1 MRTLIVGFMGED
13 RPGIVQSL
21 AEIVAE
27 HGGNW
32 LESRMNHLAGHFAG
46 TARIEID
53 EARFDALRAALES
66 VRYLTVL
73 IREPIEREGTSPIR
87 TMYLEIVGPDRQG
100 IVREVTHALARHV
113 INVSQLETRV
123 YAAAMSGG
131 RTFEANVEVE
141 VPENADVDA
150 IAAQLDLIARD
161 LGVEILLEEEPG
173 QA

>member
-21 AEIVAE
+21 AEIVAA

-53 EARFDALRAALES
+53 DGQSDALCKALES
-66 VRYLTVL
+66 VRHLTVL
-73 IREPIEREGTSPIR
+73 IREPVEREDTVPIR
-87 TMYLEIVGPDRQG
+87 TMYLNIVGPDRQG
-100 IVREVTHALARHV
+100 IVREVTNALVRHV
-113 INVSQLETRV
+113 INVSRFETRV

-131 RTFEANVEVE
+131 MTFEADVEVE
-141 VPENADVDA
+141 VPEGVDVA
-150 IAAQLDLIARD
+150 GIAAQLDRIAHD
-161 LGVEILLEEEPG
+161 LGVEILLEEESG